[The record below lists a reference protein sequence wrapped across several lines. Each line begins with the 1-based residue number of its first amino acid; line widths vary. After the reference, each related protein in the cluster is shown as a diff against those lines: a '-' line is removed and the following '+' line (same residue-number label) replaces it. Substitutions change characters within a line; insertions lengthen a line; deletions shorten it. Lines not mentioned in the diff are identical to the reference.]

1 MKNLLERTL
10 ALIFIIFL
18 SPFLGTLYFLI
29 KINSKG
35 PALYWS
41 ERVGKKN
48 ISFFMPKFRTMI
60 IDTPEVATHLL
71 QEPDKFVTSLGRFL
85 RKTSLDE
92 IPQLYSILM
101 GDMSFVGPRPA
112 LLNQVDLIELRKEH
126 KIDRVLPGVTG
137 WAQVNGRDELSIEA
151 KVKFEQEYLK
161 RRSLFFDSYIIWLT
175 LAKVFKREHVS
186 H

>member
-1 MKNLLERTL
+1 MERFL
-10 ALIFIIFL
+10 ALIILLL
-18 SPFLGTLYFLI
+18 STPLLLI
-29 KINSKG
+29 VCVLVKINSRG

-41 ERVGKKN
+41 ERVGKN
-48 ISFFMPKFRTMI
+48 SISFFMPKFRTMTT
-60 IDTPEVATHLL
+60 DTPEVATHLL
-71 QEPDKFVTSLGRFL
+71 QEPDKFVTSLGRVL

-112 LLNQVDLIELRKEH
+112 LFNQVDLIELRKEH
-126 KIDRVLPGVTG
+126 KIDKLLPGVTG
-137 WAQVNGRDELSIEA
+137 WAQVNGRDELSVEVKI
-151 KVKFEQEYLK
+151 KFEREYLK
-161 RRSLFFDSYIIWLT
+161 RRSIFFDSYIVWLT

>member
-1 MKNLLERTL
+1 MYKRQV
-10 ALIFIIFL
+10 
-18 SPFLGTLYFLI
+18 YFLI

-41 ERVGKKN
+41 ERVGKKS

-71 QEPDKFVTSLGRFL
+71 QEPDKFVTSVGRVL

-92 IPQLYSILM
+92 IPQLYSILI
-101 GDMSFVGPRPA
+101 GDMGFVGPRPA
-112 LLNQVDLIELRKEH
+112 LFNQVDLIELRKEN

-151 KVKFEQEYLK
+151 KVKFEREYLK
-161 RRSLFFDSYIIWLT
+161 RKSIFFDSYIIWLT